1 MLQLKF
7 VLEEQKSVQGSLFFF
22 GFLDWTLGSEVEGKA

>member
-7 VLEEQKSVQGSLFFF
+7 VLEEQSSFQGSLFFF
-22 GFLDWTLGSEVEGKA
+22 SFLDWALRSEVEVKV